1 MVYSNNKS
9 TKVHPQKQQALLA
22 FSLRRRCEFYEP
34 DEVTDAQHP
43 IKSFYPQKKGNI
55 KMNIKLL
62 KLLNKNARIAPA
74 DMATM
79 LGLSEEEV
87 LREIAEMERDG
98 LIRGYKAVIDW
109 DQLDNTYVSAIIE
122 LKVTPKAGFGFE
134 DVAAKVM
141 KYPEVESVYLM
152 SGVYDLNVVV
162 KGKSLQDVANFVAK
176 ELSAMESVT
185 STATHFVM
193 RRYKELDVELLGS
206 GKDERGSYLL

>member
-1 MVYSNNKS
+1 
-9 TKVHPQKQQALLA
+9 
-22 FSLRRRCEFYEP
+22 
-34 DEVTDAQHP
+34 
-43 IKSFYPQKKGNI
+43 
-55 KMNIKLL
+55 MNIKLL
-62 KLLNKNARIAPA
+62 KLLNKNARTSPA
-74 DMATM
+74 DLATM
-79 LGLSEEEV
+79 LCISEEEV
-87 LREIAEMERDG
+87 VAQIAEMEKEG

-109 DQLDNTYVSAIIE
+109 DQLDNAYVSAIIE

-176 ELSAMESVT
+176 ELSAMDSVT

-206 GKDERGSYLL
+206 DKDDRGSFWL